1 MIFITGDTHGDEFSK
16 LNTKNFPIQKELT
29 KDDYVIVTG
38 DCGLVWDNSNQEKY
52 WLKWLEQKPFKLLYV
67 DGNHENFDLLN
78 SYKVEYWNG
87 GKVHKINN
95 SVIHLMRGQVFELD
109 NKKIFTFGGAE
120 TVDKEHRKEGKT
132 WWKEEIPSEQEFNE
146 GLENLSKYGNKVD
159 YIISHTCDSKT
170 LAMLNAFFPYK
181 LNAGKINFYF
191 DKIRDNVT
199 YDKWYFGHFHD
210 DIKIGN
216 NRCIYQ
222 NVIKAG
228 E

>member
-170 LAMLNAFFPYK
+170 LAMLNTFFPYK